1 MRNIKLPQ
9 RRWVRWLL
17 FTALGIFSC
26 LLLSIVLAIV
36 AVNNSIQRT
45 ANSDDTSTVA
55 TLIPTAVPTSKPTTI
70 PTLAPTVAPTATVVR
85 ESSLTVDEYLTMMVP
100 RTLGQSTNYDE
111 PRFVEVQTLFSTN
124 PDNVGDKL
132 VIIRANKNLENR
144 LIVGGM
150 LIDAVDYYSAIS
162 ENPKVMELDSVT
174 ILFTLPMVDKYGNT
188 QEAGVNR
195 IKLTTETMK
204 KINWSAFKNGGHRK
218 FVDATDSYVLNAALR

>member
-1 MRNIKLPQ
+1 
-9 RRWVRWLL
+9 
-17 FTALGIFSC
+17 
-26 LLLSIVLAIV
+26 
-36 AVNNSIQRT
+36 
-45 ANSDDTSTVA
+45 
-55 TLIPTAVPTSKPTTI
+55 
-70 PTLAPTVAPTATVVR
+70 
-85 ESSLTVDEYLTMMVP
+85 MVP

-111 PRFVEVQTLFSTN
+111 PRFVELQTLFSTN

-204 KINWSAFKNGGHRK
+204 KINWSAFKNVGHRK